1 VKYIQ
6 KCRGDFV
13 FFDNLKETCELRG
26 ISVTSATQ
34 QLGVSRSNVT
44 SWKKGTAPNSDVVV
58 RLSELLDIST
68 DFLLTGKERIVEETP
83 QTRCDRELLSLL
95 RSLDDHD
102 KAIFIGRIQE
112 YLLNKSRDV
121 EFAAE
126 FAAKEK
132 KAG

>member
-1 VKYIQ
+1 
-6 KCRGDFV
+6 
-13 FFDNLKETCELRG
+13 
-26 ISVTSATQ
+26 
-34 QLGVSRSNVT
+34 
-44 SWKKGTAPNSDVVV
+44 
-58 RLSELLDIST
+58 LDIST
-68 DFLLTGKERIVEETP
+68 DFLLTGKERTAEETP

-112 YLLNKSRDV
+112 YLLNKSRDA

-126 FAAKEK
+126 FAVKEN